1 MSAGNEISPVPSFM
15 ITVIHF
21 SVRVT
26 MREDP
31 AKVKEILWVGS
42 SRISFSL
49 SWSNIESQARP
60 IFVRYVSF

>member
-1 MSAGNEISPVPSFM
+1 
-15 ITVIHF
+15 
-21 SVRVT
+21 

-31 AKVKEILWVGS
+31 AKVKEILWVGG

-60 IFVRYVSF
+60 IFVGCV